1 MSGEPS
7 GLGAVQARVTE
18 VQGRIARLSGQLPR
32 TAVGAASGAVD
43 GASALVRGAGTTLA
57 GAGSSAQNAFAD
69 ALATATRATATR
81 AAAPAAGT
89 GTTGTTGTGTGVV
102 ASAMKH
108 LGLPYLWGGT
118 DPKKGLDCSGLVQL
132 AMRENGVEVPRTS
145 QAQATI
151 GTAVPSLDQAR
162 PGDLVVLSG
171 GAHIGIYVG
180 DGKMVH
186 APKTGDVVKVST
198 VWQTPMTIRR
208 VLPEAAAGVAS
219 SPATGPTAT
228 TAAAAVPAALSA
240 ALRLPAAGGAAPYQ
254 QLFDSATARHG
265 LPPGLLSAVA
275 GAESGYDPR
284 AVSPVGARGLMQL
297 MPGTARGLGVDP
309 MDPAQAVDGAAR
321 LLASHL
327 RTFGS
332 VPLALAAYN
341 AGPGNVKKYGG
352 IPPFAETQA
361 YVRKITAA
369 QEAA

>member
-1 MSGEPS
+1 MSEPS
-7 GLGAVQARVTE
+7 GLGAVQARITE

-32 TAVGAASGAVD
+32 TAVGAATGALE
-43 GASALVRGAGTTLA
+43 GASALGRAGATPAGAAAGTQ
-57 GAGSSAQNAFAD
+57 GFAD
-69 ALATATRATATR
+69 ALATAARAG
-81 AAAPAAGT
+81 APAAAGAT
-89 GTTGTTGTGTGVV
+89 GTTGTTGTGAGVV

-108 LGLPYLWGGT
+108 IGVPYLWGGT
-118 DPKKGLDCSGLVQL
+118 DPRKGLDCSGLVQL
-132 AMRENGVEVPRTS
+132 AMRENGVEVPRVS
-145 QAQATI
+145 QAQAKV

-171 GAHIGIYVG
+171 GGHIGIYVG

-186 APKTGDVVKVST
+186 APKTGDVVKVSK

-208 VLPEAAAGVAS
+208 VLPEASALVAG
-219 SPATGPTAT
+219 P
-228 TAAAAVPAALSA
+228 AAAP
-240 ALRLPAAGGAAPYQ
+240 AGGAAVLPAALAAAVRLPSAGGAGAGPYQ
-254 QLFDSATARHG
+254 QMFDRATAANG

-275 GAESGYDPR
+275 KAESGYDPR
-284 AVSPVGARGLMQL
+284 AVSPAGARGLMQL

-321 LLASHL
+321 LLAAHL
-327 RTFGS
+327 KTFGT